1 MSSLTLRDYQH
12 ELAEVALTGKNTI
25 VCAGTNTGKTHVA
38 FYVIENHL
46 LKNPEGK
53 LVRMIKLVTSMISI
67 TDILLFIHIA
77 LNVGQIYNS
86 TASNVVCDI

>member
-1 MSSLTLRDYQH
+1 VSSLTLRDYQH

-53 LVRMIKLVTSMISI
+53 LNK
-67 TDILLFIHIA
+67 
-77 LNVGQIYNS
+77 
-86 TASNVVCDI
+86 

>member
-12 ELAEVALTGKNTI
+12 ELAEVALTGENTI

-53 LVRMIKLVTSMISI
+53 LVRMIKTS
-67 TDILLFIHIA
+67 H
-77 LNVGQIYNS
+77 
-86 TASNVVCDI
+86 